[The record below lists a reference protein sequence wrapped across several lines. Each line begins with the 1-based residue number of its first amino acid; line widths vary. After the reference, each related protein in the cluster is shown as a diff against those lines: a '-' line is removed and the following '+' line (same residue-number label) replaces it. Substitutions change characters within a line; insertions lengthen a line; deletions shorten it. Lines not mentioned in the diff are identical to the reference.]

1 MLMMSLFLLLNSQP
15 SFALEAMNPSSLCTR
30 MIHASGKKECE
41 IKATKLK
48 LDWYAATACNALNDD
63 KFFMNCWQNVSGA
76 DFNPDALSRCVEN
89 PDDNDDAIYKCIIS
103 LKNNRVPASA
113 KPYQNLMIKKERG
126 IK

>member
-15 SFALEAMNPSSLCTR
+15 SFALEAMKPASLCTR
-30 MIHASGKKECE
+30 MIHNLGKKECE
-41 IKATKLK
+41 VKATKLK

-63 KFFMNCWQNVSGA
+63 KFFLTCWQNIAGA

-113 KPYQNLMIKKERG
+113 KPYQSLIIKKEKG